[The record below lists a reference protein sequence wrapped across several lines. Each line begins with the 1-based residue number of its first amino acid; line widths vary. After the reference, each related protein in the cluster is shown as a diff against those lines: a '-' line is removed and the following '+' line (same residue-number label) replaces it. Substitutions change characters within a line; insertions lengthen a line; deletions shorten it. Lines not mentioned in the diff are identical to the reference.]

1 MKTIKNVSVIAL
13 IIFIAYVIL
22 NIDDEVDLIKNSNVN
37 QNIAYATLSKED
49 LNFKRFVSNI
59 SSKTE
64 IVVLSESGTSTL
76 EYSKNS
82 NNIFKNITDSSI
94 KLIVEYKTAITIP
107 TNKIK
112 ITENKVSFNEEDFT
126 VSYVEV
132 INKNI
137 IRSKDLFGKA
147 FTDDE
152 VIALEKLLVE
162 EIKEKI
168 KNDNSIMQTSKEN
181 LEVYLT
187 TLANNFNI
195 SIDIY

>member
-1 MKTIKNVSVIAL
+1 MKTIKNLSVVAL

-22 NIDDEVDLIKNSNVN
+22 NIDEEVNLIKNSNVN

-64 IVVLSESGTSTL
+64 IVLLSESGTSTL

-112 ITENKVSFNEEDFT
+112 IEENKVSFSEEDFT

-132 INKNI
+132 TNKNI
-137 IRSKDLFGKA
+137 IRSKDLFGKS

-187 TLANNFNI
+187 TLANSFNI

>member
-1 MKTIKNVSVIAL
+1 MKTIKNLSVVAL

-22 NIDDEVDLIKNSNVN
+22 NIDEEVDLIKKSNVN

-112 ITENKVSFNEEDFT
+112 IEENKVSFNEEDFT

-132 INKNI
+132 TNKNI
-137 IRSKDLFGKA
+137 IRSKDLFGKS

>member
-1 MKTIKNVSVIAL
+1 MKTIKNVSVVAL
-13 IIFIAYVIL
+13 IIFIAYIIL
-22 NIDDEVDLIKNSNVN
+22 NIDEEVDLIKNSNVN

-49 LNFKRFVSNI
+49 LNFKRFVSSI

-64 IVVLSESGTSTL
+64 IVVLSESGTSTI

-112 ITENKVSFNEEDFT
+112 IEENKVSFNEEDFT

-132 INKNI
+132 TNKNI
-137 IRSKDLFGKA
+137 IRSKDLFGKS

-187 TLANNFNI
+187 TLANSFNI
-195 SIDIY
+195 SIDI

>member
-1 MKTIKNVSVIAL
+1 MKTIKNASVVAL
-13 IIFIAYVIL
+13 IILIAYIIL
-22 NIDDEVDLIKNSNVN
+22 NIDEEVDLIKNSNVN

-49 LNFKRFVSNI
+49 LNFKRFVSSI

-64 IVVLSESGTSTL
+64 IAVLSESGTSTL

-112 ITENKVSFNEEDFT
+112 IEENKVSFSEEDFT

-132 INKNI
+132 TNKNI
-137 IRSKDLFGKA
+137 IRSKDLFGKS

-187 TLANNFNI
+187 TLANSFNI

>member
-1 MKTIKNVSVIAL
+1 MKTIKNLSVVAL
-13 IIFIAYVIL
+13 IIFIAYIIL
-22 NIDDEVDLIKNSNVN
+22 NIDEEVDLIKNSNVN

-49 LNFKRFVSNI
+49 LNFKRFVSSI

-64 IVVLSESGTSTL
+64 IAVLSESGTSTL

-112 ITENKVSFNEEDFT
+112 IEENKVSFSEEDFT

-132 INKNI
+132 TNKNI
-137 IRSKDLFGKA
+137 IRSKDLFGKS

-187 TLANNFNI
+187 TLANNFII

>member
-1 MKTIKNVSVIAL
+1 MKTIKNLSVVAL

-22 NIDDEVDLIKNSNVN
+22 NIDEEVDLIKKSNVN

-112 ITENKVSFNEEDFT
+112 IEENKVSFNEEDFT

-132 INKNI
+132 TNKNI
-137 IRSKDLFGKA
+137 IRSKDLLGKS

-187 TLANNFNI
+187 TLAINFNI

>member
-1 MKTIKNVSVIAL
+1 MKTIKNLSVVAL
-13 IIFIAYVIL
+13 IILIAYIIL

-49 LNFKRFVSNI
+49 LNFKRFVSSI

-64 IVVLSESGTSTL
+64 IVVLSESGTSTI

-112 ITENKVSFNEEDFT
+112 IEENKVSFSEEDFT

-132 INKNI
+132 TNKNI
-137 IRSKDLFGKA
+137 IRSKDLFGKS

>member
-1 MKTIKNVSVIAL
+1 MKTIKNLSVVAL

-22 NIDDEVDLIKNSNVN
+22 NIDEEVDLIKNSNVN

-49 LNFKRFVSNI
+49 LNFKRFVSSI

-64 IVVLSESGTSTL
+64 IVVLSESGTSTI

-94 KLIVEYKTAITIP
+94 KLIVEYKTSITIP

-112 ITENKVSFNEEDFT
+112 IEENKVSFNEEDFT

-132 INKNI
+132 TNKNI
-137 IRSKDLFGKA
+137 IRSKDLFGKS

>member
-1 MKTIKNVSVIAL
+1 MKTIKNLSVVAL

-22 NIDDEVDLIKNSNVN
+22 NIDEEVDLIKNSNVN

-49 LNFKRFVSNI
+49 LNFKRFVSSI

-64 IVVLSESGTSTL
+64 IAVLSESGTSTL

-112 ITENKVSFNEEDFT
+112 IEENKVSFNEEDFT

-132 INKNI
+132 TNKNI
-137 IRSKDLFGKA
+137 IRSKDLFGKS

>member
-1 MKTIKNVSVIAL
+1 MKTIKNLSVMAL
-13 IIFIAYVIL
+13 IILIAYIIL

-49 LNFKRFVSNI
+49 LNFKRFVSSI

-64 IVVLSESGTSTL
+64 IVVLSESGTSTI

-94 KLIVEYKTAITIP
+94 KLIVEYETAITIP

-112 ITENKVSFNEEDFT
+112 IEENKLSFNEEDFT
-126 VSYVEV
+126 VSYVE
-132 INKNI
+132 ITNKNI
-137 IRSKDLFGKA
+137 IRSKDLFGKS